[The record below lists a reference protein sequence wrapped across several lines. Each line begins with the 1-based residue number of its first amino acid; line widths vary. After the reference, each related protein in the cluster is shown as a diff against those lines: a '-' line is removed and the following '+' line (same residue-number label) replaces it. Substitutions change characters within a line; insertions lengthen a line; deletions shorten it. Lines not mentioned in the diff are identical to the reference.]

1 MRGRKTST
9 VVAQNEDTQHA
20 ILMTAMAMFAKE
32 GVEAVPLR
40 SINTEAGSSN
50 TGAVHYYFRNKDGLV
65 QAIIDFLNETVWK
78 SAVEELKNELKA
90 EPDIWH
96 LLYAG
101 LWPRRRILFDYPWG
115 ADAQTFS
122 FELMTGAS
130 EEYRQSFRKV
140 IQPHNDLL
148 RTSLRKL
155 LPALPEEIFMLRWRF
170 LLIEATLGEWGRTKM
185 MRVAEE
191 PDWDLESEKLYIKRY
206 IDYVTRGLSAP
217 ANH

>member
-1 MRGRKTST
+1 
-9 VVAQNEDTQHA
+9 
-20 ILMTAMAMFAKE
+20 MTAMAMFAKE
-32 GVEAVPLR
+32 GVEAVKLR
-40 SINTEAGSSN
+40 SINMEAGSNN

-65 QAIIDFLNETVWK
+65 QAIIDFLTENVGK

-90 EPDIWH
+90 EPDIWQR
-96 LLYAG
+96 LYAG

-130 EEYRQSFRKV
+130 EKYRQSFRKV

-155 LPALPEEIFMLRWRF
+155 LPDLPEEIFMLRWRF
-170 LLIEATLGEWGRTKM
+170 LLIETTLGEWGRTKM
-185 MRVAEE
+185 MRVEEE
-191 PDWDLESEKLYIKRY
+191 PDWDLGSEKLYIKRY
-206 IDYVTRGLSAP
+206 IDYVTSGLSAP